1 MVAVLKNPTGPPHH
15 SLDEYFALVHA
26 SDERFEYW
34 QGEIVCMSGGSYAHG
49 RAIGNAITE
58 MFFQLKGGEC
68 FGLTEGTA
76 VRNPFHA
83 QEGQPPFVYPD
94 ASIVCGQAQIENVR
108 GIDTLMNPILVLE
121 VISATSA
128 DRDHNDKLRLYTAIP
143 TLRHYLLVASEE
155 MRVVHWEK
163 SESGEWTESV
173 LTSADAEIS
182 IVQPSLNI
190 AVRELYTGVL

>member
-1 MVAVLKNPTGPPHH
+1 MVAVLKNPPGPPRN

-34 QGEIVCMSGGSYAHG
+34 QGEIVCMSGGSNAHG
-49 RAIGNAITE
+49 RIIGNSVTE
-58 MFFQLKGGEC
+58 FFPQLKGSDCHGR
-68 FGLTEGTA
+68 TESTA
-76 VRNPFHA
+76 VRNPLHA
-83 QEGQPPFVYPD
+83 EKGQPPFVYPD
-94 ASIVCGQAQIENVR
+94 ASIVCGQAQVENVR

-163 SESGEWTESV
+163 RESGEWTEAV
-173 LTSADAEIS
+173 LTNADAEIW
-182 IVQPSLNI
+182 IVQPNLNI